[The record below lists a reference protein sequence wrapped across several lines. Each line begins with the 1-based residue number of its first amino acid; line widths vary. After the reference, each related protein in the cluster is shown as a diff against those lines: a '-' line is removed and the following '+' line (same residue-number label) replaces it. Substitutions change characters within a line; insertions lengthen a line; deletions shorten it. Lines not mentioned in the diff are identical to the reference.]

1 MNNQDTTI
9 TIPRKIAEK
18 ARERGIDIVDIVID
32 TLIERLGINPTEELE
47 IRRELARKY
56 LEEGIGLADRD
67 PVQASEK
74 LYKAA
79 EEAVKAAAKIL
90 SLPVIS
96 NVKERGRWTATDLEK
111 AVETLS
117 KKYGEQIILWWDA
130 AWTLHVWGFHEAKL
144 DSEAVR
150 TRIPYIEKMIQLLD
164 MLKTRSTPM

>member
-1 MNNQDTTI
+1 MSSQNI
-9 TIPRKIAEK
+9 TIPERIVKK
-18 ARERGIDIVDIVID
+18 AKELGIDITDIVIE
-32 TLIERLGINPTEELE
+32 TLAEKLGIDPVEELE
-47 IRRELARKY
+47 ARTELAKKY
-56 LEEGIGLADRD
+56 LEEGIRLTDSN

-90 SLPVIS
+90 NLPVIS

-164 MLKTRSTPM
+164 MLKTRSTPT

>member
-1 MNNQDTTI
+1 MGSQNTI
-9 TIPRKIAEK
+9 IIPERIVKK
-18 ARERGIDIVDIVID
+18 AKELGIDITDIVIE
-32 TLIERLGINPTEELE
+32 TLAEKLGIDPVEELE
-47 IRRELARKY
+47 ARTELAKKY
-56 LEEGIGLADRD
+56 LEEGIRLTDSD

-90 SLPVIS
+90 NLPVIS

-117 KKYGEQIILWWDA
+117 KRYGEQIILWWDA
-130 AWTLHVWGFHEAKL
+130 AWTLRVWGFHEAKL

>member
-1 MNNQDTTI
+1 MGSQNTI
-9 TIPRKIAEK
+9 IIPERIVKK
-18 ARERGIDIVDIVID
+18 AKELGIDITDIVIE
-32 TLIERLGINPTEELE
+32 TLAEKLGIDPVEELE
-47 IRRELARKY
+47 ARTELAKKY
-56 LEEGIGLADRD
+56 LEEGIRLTDSD

-90 SLPVIS
+90 NLPVIS

-117 KKYGEQIILWWDA
+117 KRYGEQIIHWWDA